1 MTLTKEQVH
10 RRHCFTRDEVRF
22 LVQSNL
28 LHEGTI
34 ELIDG
39 DIVEKMPK
47 NEAHVLCN
55 RRFTKFLTQVFGE
68 DFVRSQEPI
77 VLNTNNEPE
86 PDVAVLTQPSD
97 SYYGRGTP
105 PASDVV
111 LVIEVADATRDN
123 DLRVKAP
130 LYAQSGIPEYW
141 VLDVARRELH
151 VHTNPT
157 PNGYQHVQVLPDTA
171 SVTVQNQ
178 TIVIAELLP

>member
-22 LVQSNL
+22 LVQSSL
-28 LHEGTI
+28 ILEGTI

-47 NEAHVLCN
+47 NEAHVYSN
-55 RRFTKFLTQVFGE
+55 ETIIEIMVGIFG
-68 DFVRSQEPI
+68 FPHVRSQQPI
-77 VLNTNNEPE
+77 ALNTNNEPE
-86 PDVAVLTQPSD
+86 PDIAVTTRTRKD
-97 SYYGRGTP
+97 YVIAGTP
-105 PASDVV
+105 PASDVI

-171 SVTVQNQ
+171 SVTIQSRS
-178 TIVIAELLP
+178 IAISELLP

>member
-22 LVQSNL
+22 LVQSSL
-28 LHEGTI
+28 ILEGTI

-47 NEAHVLCN
+47 NIEIMVGI
-55 RRFTKFLTQVFGE
+55 FG
-68 DFVRSQEPI
+68 FPHVRSQQPI
-77 VLNTNNEPE
+77 ALNTNNEPE
-86 PDVAVLTQPSD
+86 PDIAVTTRTRKD
-97 SYYGRGTP
+97 YVIVGTP

-157 PNGYQHVQVLPDTA
+157 PNGYQHIQVLPDTA